1 MNEREF
7 YELTWPGKNAA
18 KLEAASP
25 TDKILRPNPNLS
37 KNFDSTQNLYIE
49 GDNLEVLKILQK
61 SYMKRVKLIYIDPPY
76 NTGNDFIYHDD
87 FSHSQAKEQQQQKI
101 FDDENKRNF
110 TAANFRENSKSNPRF
125 HSEWCSMIYSRLKLA
140 RNLLTDDGVIFISI
154 DDNEQANLRKICDE
168 IFGED
173 NFIACFPRVTKKA
186 GKATKAI
193 AKNHDYILVY
203 GVTDNTIF
211 YLPSHTDEGYKFSDS
226 FESERGKY
234 KLNQTLDYNSL
245 QYSSSM
251 DYPITI
257 DGEIFYPGQ
266 SYEKYI
272 ERKKGNHARVDW
284 VWRWSSELFDF
295 GYKNGFIVVKN
306 SRIYT
311 KTYQNAKIVRTSSG
325 FKIEYIER
333 TKFISTLEFTNNQY
347 SNDNSKSDIVDL
359 FNSNIFE
366 YSKPVDLIQQIIR
379 YGTCNIDIILDFFAG
394 SSTTAHAVMNLN
406 NADLGGNRKF
416 ILVQIPESCAP
427 ESEAFK
433 AGYKT
438 ICDIGRA
445 RIIKAGQNLQWG
457 DKGFRVLQVDSG
469 NYKNVFLSPE
479 EYTPEILDTLAENI
493 KPDRNALDL
502 LFAQISELGL
512 PLSLEYRAE
521 IVDGF
526 TLHYYG
532 ENKIIACFDK
542 NINRPLIEYVAKK
555 RPERALFR
563 DSCFENVNDMINL
576 RHIFAHYSESEII
589 IL

>member
-1 MNEREF
+1 
-7 YELTWPGKNAA
+7 
-18 KLEAASP
+18 
-25 TDKILRPNPNLS
+25 
-37 KNFDSTQNLYIE
+37 
-49 GDNLEVLKILQK
+49 
-61 SYMKRVKLIYIDPPY
+61 
-76 NTGNDFIYHDD
+76 
-87 FSHSQAKEQQQQKI
+87 
-101 FDDENKRNF
+101 
-110 TAANFRENSKSNPRF
+110 
-125 HSEWCSMIYSRLKLA
+125 
-140 RNLLTDDGVIFISI
+140 
-154 DDNEQANLRKICDE
+154 
-168 IFGED
+168 
-173 NFIACFPRVTKKA
+173 
-186 GKATKAI
+186 
-193 AKNHDYILVY
+193 
-203 GVTDNTIF
+203 
-211 YLPSHTDEGYKFSDS
+211 
-226 FESERGKY
+226 
-234 KLNQTLDYNSL
+234 
-245 QYSSSM
+245 
-251 DYPITI
+251 
-257 DGEIFYPGQ
+257 
-266 SYEKYI
+266 
-272 ERKKGNHARVDW
+272 
-284 VWRWSSELFDF
+284 
-295 GYKNGFIVVKN
+295 
-306 SRIYT
+306 
-311 KTYQNAKIVRTSSG
+311 
-325 FKIEYIER
+325 
-333 TKFISTLEFTNNQY
+333 
-347 SNDNSKSDIVDL
+347 
-359 FNSNIFE
+359 
-366 YSKPVDLIQQIIR
+366 
-379 YGTCNIDIILDFFAG
+379 
-394 SSTTAHAVMNLN
+394 MNLN

-576 RHIFAHYSESEII
+576 RHIFAHYAESEII